1 MYICI
6 IMYIC
11 QWQRQHMEIIGGGA
25 WTATNQVGAWH
36 FYSFMINCAICTF
49 KVVVVVVVVLLFFV
63 EGGGG
68 EELRI
73 LV

>member
-49 KVVVVVVVVLLFFV
+49 KVVVVV
-63 EGGGG
+63 
-68 EELRI
+68 
-73 LV
+73 